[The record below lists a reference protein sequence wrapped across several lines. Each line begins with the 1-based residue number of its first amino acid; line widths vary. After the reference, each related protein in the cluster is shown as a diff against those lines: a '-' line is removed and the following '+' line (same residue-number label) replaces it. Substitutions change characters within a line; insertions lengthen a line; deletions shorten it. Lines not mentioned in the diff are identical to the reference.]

1 MASAPKGF
9 HENLQELFSHIG
21 FVSSLYIFVRK
32 KPGLTESIH
41 LNIAA
46 LEAAV
51 GSVLNPLELS
61 TIGLELLRAAA
72 VMSAAELTH
81 WCRSSRLDDREL
93 LLSPAPPPL
102 PPPPQM
108 VGRRAAGSSTSGG
121 GGRSG
126 KR

>member
-51 GSVLNPLELS
+51 GSVLNPFELS
-61 TIGLELLRAAA
+61 TMGLELLSAAA

-81 WCRSSRLDDREL
+81 
-93 LLSPAPPPL
+93 
-102 PPPPQM
+102 
-108 VGRRAAGSSTSGG
+108 
-121 GGRSG
+121 
-126 KR
+126 